1 MSDDLTF
8 QTSFIMGEED
18 WVRVVDDDY
27 GNVICK
33 NQKKYDD
40 EKLNGK
46 YMMCPTASHQ
56 MHMYNPKAFA
66 NLVINDLLGTNF
78 PILPSTDYLKSDSN
92 MTNW

>member
-46 YMMCPTASHQ
+46 YMMCTTASHQ

>member
-1 MSDDLTF
+1 
-8 QTSFIMGEED
+8 MGEED
-18 WVRVVDDDY
+18 WVRVVDDDF
-27 GNVICK
+27 GEIICK
-33 NQKKYDD
+33 NQKKHEDD
-40 EKLNGK
+40 KLNGK

-78 PILPSTDYLKSDSN
+78 PILPSADYLKTESN